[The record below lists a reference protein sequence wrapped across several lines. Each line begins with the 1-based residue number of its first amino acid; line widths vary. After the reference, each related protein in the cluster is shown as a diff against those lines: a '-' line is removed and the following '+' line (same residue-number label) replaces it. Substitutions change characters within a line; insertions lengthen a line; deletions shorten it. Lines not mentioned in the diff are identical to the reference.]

1 MKMRVGVMSI
11 LGLLGA
17 STLLLS
23 APASSAGKAAGCHQA
38 RGGTRRPSSPG
49 IARPCTAGVRNG
61 SRGRPARCPASRRHR
76 PSIRTLDLS
85 RPALRTWPGRLR
97 QESAAA
103 TRDKLSRMSDAKM
116 VKRFRRAGLLVPVP
130 ANART
135 YYVSGVRA
143 SLRVARPWTKRFIEQ
158 VSLAFQHLFAQR
170 LRITSLTRTRAV
182 QQRLLRTN
190 LGAAPARGPVQSTHL
205 TGAAVDVSKRSL
217 SRAQVAWLRAVLV
230 RLRLRGLIH
239 VVEEF
244 HEPHFHVMVRRR
256 YRKPELSSAPR
267 RAGGC

>member
-1 MKMRVGVMSI
+1 MRVGVVSV

-17 STLLLS
+17 AALLVLST
-23 APASSAGKAAGCHQA
+23 PAVWAGEAAGCHQGRGA
-38 RGGTRRPSSPG
+38 RR
-49 IARPCTAGVRNG
+49 ILA
-61 SRGRPARCPASRRHR
+61 
-76 PSIRTLDLS
+76 

-103 TRDKLSRMSDAKM
+103 ARDRLSRMSDLAM
-116 VKRFRRAGLLVPVP
+116 VKRFRRAGLLVPLP
-130 ANART
+130 AEAGT
-135 YYVSGVRA
+135 YYVSGVHGA
-143 SLRVARPWTKRFIEQ
+143 LRVARPWTKRFIEQ
-158 VSLAFQHLFAQR
+158 VSRAFHHLFTRR

-190 LGAAPARGPVQSTHL
+190 LGAAPARGPVPSTPL

-217 SRAQVAWLRAVLV
+217 SRTQVAWLRAVLA
-230 RLRLRGLIH
+230 RLRQRGLIH

-256 YRKPELSSAPR
+256 YRKPGLASG